1 MDPPTERRKSKSST
15 KFKGITRGIT
25 RSFTF
30 KSEKKQG
37 DSESIA
43 KSASESISHSPPES
57 ITKSAPESIARS
69 IAESRPKSASE
80 SIATRSA
87 RDVPP
92 LLEAD
97 ETAPPH
103 AGLETAPSHP
113 GLETASS
120 HTELCTPLYTADLNI
135 QVSLH
140 FDEPLDFS
148 YSRHYAGSSSL
159 VVTEKLCQG
168 LLRRVDHCSEELITR
183 KDSSALER
191 TKDDGTGKPARFE
204 LDVRINRGAELW
216 ATRSFKSYQKT
227 PLTADEAREIALETH
242 HIVGFFL
249 RRHDDGFAWRD
260 GPMRDDISLSP
271 ETHPFR
277 GPGRVQ
283 PMSCIPR
290 SYFLEKSQSFEW
302 TPGYTI
308 HLSMTNRHHR
318 RVPVEWKNMV
328 EVNSQQTT
336 PLNLETAERLFFEA
350 SFSLERVI
358 RSERESFEERHRSCT
373 YSDGCPHCR
382 QQDGNGTELE
392 LEIKNNLGPQFE
404 HLRRTISIKT
414 PLFSHPRGQDCESF
428 TKGLEQAFIR
438 IRNDADGKVSRLN
451 DLEFRIIELRGRG
464 WALQEPLLFTIGPAS
479 THSRRSI
486 EAILD
491 RMQTSVTDILRR
503 NAITVRMTAHKR
515 GHFIIDKTLVAR
527 EPLDKADDK
536 KKNSQNAKEETLDR
550 LRTRIEKDIEMICLD
565 TLSLGDSEEGDVVP
579 NGLAPKC
586 LPAGED
592 ETSGTDLLSTE
603 QKTAAEWVEDQGY
616 VKTPTAEIGIQ
627 TMLTAEIGIQITPDE
642 LPEPPLLGN
651 TTPSPFSGDGPTPW
665 GTRLRTPQVHEKVPG
680 VEAGYFEGPINNN
693 AVYYH
698 GQEEVSAYRFNDP
711 IGKSPLPSTTQQTK
725 PTITQSP
732 FVRGHVASED
742 TKTPERL
749 SSRSSSPQYRRRR
762 TDTLSSF
769 EAGQVLLP
777 CGSINQISKGNS
789 SSEASE
795 PKVATA
801 DPVNTVSDYDV
812 ALRAL
817 ETNGFSQSRSDYEFS
832 APPTITTLGDT
843 PPKAR
848 VPFSPIVSR
857 LRNLSPDPSERE
869 LPLSPLPDRPSSSR
883 RPRGSSLSSAGYVGF
898 QEEKIVEVGLRRV
911 LMGSATREPRSISRA
926 GPRVGRPSSE
936 RGISPL
942 KEEIQRPR
950 RWHSHYC
957 SCIRV
962 HQHHHHPPSP
972 PEAFGLAAHTRDH
985 SLLEHHQMG
994 HLTKKASRGDDDDHR
1009 DDKRRPQK
1017 KGSSSSGNGNS
1028 RCPIKKLRKKG
1039 KGKVAEEDPDLGWE
1053 QDYQIAPQQA
1063 QQEWAQAHQQQ
1074 QRQLQ
1079 QEPPDSISGMYW
1091 EEGDPAQ
1098 YAQSTS
1104 SETGSLIRL
1113 RDRAGEA
1120 ARSNRLTQRV
1130 VLGGHVYRDVQIDQE
1145 GRRVARDHAGASWHL
1160 DVNNNRIGTW
1170 WEGAWHHLGAYGN
1183 PDRPYVA
1190 TRADLSTVSEGTENG
1205 NC

>member
-1 MDPPTERRKSKSST
+1 MDRPVERRQSKSAT

-25 RSFTF
+25 RTFTF
-30 KSEKKQG
+30 KTEKKQG

-43 KSASESISHSPPES
+43 KSASESISHSVPES

-103 AGLETAPSHP
+103 ARLETAPSPPGLETTTSHP

-120 HTELCTPLYTADLNI
+120 HTELCTPLYTADLSI

-159 VVTEKLCQG
+159 VVTEKLCQA
-168 LLRRVDHCSEELITR
+168 LLRRVDHCSKELITR
-183 KDSSALER
+183 KDSGALER

-204 LDVRINRGAELW
+204 LDVQINRGAELW
-216 ATRSFKSYQKT
+216 ATRSFKSYQKA

-249 RRHDDGFAWRD
+249 TRHDDGFAWRD
-260 GPMRDDISLSP
+260 GPIRDDLSLSP

-290 SYFLEKSQSFEW
+290 SYFLEQSQSFEW

-318 RVPVEWKNMV
+318 RVPVEWKNTV
-328 EVNSQQTT
+328 VVNSQQTT

-350 SFSLERVI
+350 SFSLERII
-358 RSERESFEERHRSCT
+358 RSERESFEERHRSCS

-382 QQDGNGTELE
+382 QHEGNGSELE

-404 HLRRTISIKT
+404 HLRRTVSIKT
-414 PLFSHPRGQDCESF
+414 SLFSHPRCQDCESF
-428 TKGLEQAFIR
+428 AKGLEQAFIR

-451 DLEFRIIELRGRG
+451 DLEFRIMELRGRG

-503 NAITVRMTAHKR
+503 NAMTVRMTAHKR

-565 TLSLGDSEEGDVVP
+565 TLSLGDSDEGDEVP

-592 ETSGTDLLSTE
+592 KTSDTDLLSTE
-603 QKTAAEWVEDQGY
+603 PKTAAEWVEEQGY

-627 TMLTAEIGIQITPDE
+627 TMSTAEIGIQATPDE
-642 LPEPPLLGN
+642 LPKPPLLAN
-651 TTPSPFSGDGPTPW
+651 TTLDPFSGDGPTLW
-665 GTRLRTPQVHEKVPG
+665 GARLSTPQVHEKVPG
-680 VEAGYFEGPINNN
+680 IEAGYFEGPINNG
-693 AVYYH
+693 AVYYDR
-698 GQEEVSAYRFNDP
+698 QEEVSAYRLNDL
-711 IGKSPLPSTTQQTK
+711 IGKSPLPSITQQTR
-725 PTITQSP
+725 PTATPSP
-732 FVRGHVASED
+732 LHRGHAASED

-749 SSRSSSPQYRRRR
+749 SSRSSSPQHRRRQIE
-762 TDTLSSF
+762 TSSSF
-769 EAGQVLLP
+769 ETGHVLLP

-795 PKVATA
+795 PKVATT
-801 DPVNTVSDYDV
+801 DPVNTASDYE
-812 ALRAL
+812 AAHRTL

-832 APPTITTLGDT
+832 APRTITTPGDT
-843 PPKAR
+843 PTKGR
-848 VPFSPIVSR
+848 VSYSPIVSR
-857 LRNLSPDPSERE
+857 LRDLSPDPSERE
-869 LPLSPLPDRPSSSR
+869 LPLRPATARPSSSR
-883 RPRGSSLSSAGYVGF
+883 RPHGSSLGSAGYVSF
-898 QEEKIVEVGLRRV
+898 QEEKIVEVGLRRM
-911 LMGSATREPRSISRA
+911 LMGSPTREPRSISRA
-926 GPRVGRPSSE
+926 GDRLGRPSSE

-942 KEEIQRPR
+942 KEEVQRP
-950 RWHSHYC
+950 
-957 SCIRV
+957 
-962 HQHHHHPPSP
+962 
-972 PEAFGLAAHTRDH
+972 
-985 SLLEHHQMG
+985 
-994 HLTKKASRGDDDDHR
+994 
-1009 DDKRRPQK
+1009 
-1017 KGSSSSGNGNS
+1017 
-1028 RCPIKKLRKKG
+1028 
-1039 KGKVAEEDPDLGWE
+1039 
-1053 QDYQIAPQQA
+1053 
-1063 QQEWAQAHQQQ
+1063 
-1074 QRQLQ
+1074 
-1079 QEPPDSISGMYW
+1079 
-1091 EEGDPAQ
+1091 
-1098 YAQSTS
+1098 ST
-1104 SETGSLIRL
+1104 
-1113 RDRAGEA
+1113 
-1120 ARSNRLTQRV
+1120 AR
-1130 VLGGHVYRDVQIDQE
+1130 
-1145 GRRVARDHAGASWHL
+1145 
-1160 DVNNNRIGTW
+1160 
-1170 WEGAWHHLGAYGN
+1170 
-1183 PDRPYVA
+1183 
-1190 TRADLSTVSEGTENG
+1190 
-1205 NC
+1205 

>member
-1 MDPPTERRKSKSST
+1 MDRPVERRKSKSSNIVPT
-15 KFKGITRGIT
+15 KFKGITKGIT

-30 KSEKKQG
+30 KTEKKQG
-37 DSESIA
+37 DTESIA
-43 KSASESISHSPPES
+43 RSASESIPHSAPAS
-57 ITKSAPESIARS
+57 ITKSAPESITRS

-168 LLRRVDHCSEELITR
+168 LLRRVDHCSKELITR
-183 KDSSALER
+183 KDSGALER

-204 LDVRINRGAELW
+204 LDVQINRGAELW
-216 ATRSFKSYQKT
+216 ATRSFKSYQKA

-260 GPMRDDISLSP
+260 GPMRDDLSLSP

-318 RVPVEWKNMV
+318 RIPVEWKNTV

-350 SFSLERVI
+350 SFSLERII

-382 QQDGNGTELE
+382 PHDGNGSELE
-392 LEIKNNLGPQFE
+392 LEVKNNLGPQFE
-404 HLRRTISIKT
+404 HLRRTVSIKT
-414 PLFSHPRGQDCESF
+414 TLFSHPRGQDCESF

-503 NAITVRMTAHKR
+503 NAMTVRMTAHKR

-536 KKNSQNAKEETLDR
+536 KKNPQNTKEETLDR

-565 TLSLGDSEEGDVVP
+565 TLSLGDSEEGDEVP
-579 NGLAPKC
+579 KGLAPKC
-586 LPAGED
+586 LPAGEG
-592 ETSGTDLLSTE
+592 ETSDTDLLSTE
-603 QKTAAEWVEDQGY
+603 PKPTAEWVEEQGY

-627 TMLTAEIGIQITPDE
+627 TMLTAEIGIQATPDE
-642 LPEPPLLGN
+642 LPEPPLFGN
-651 TTPSPFSGDGPTPW
+651 TTPSPFSANGPTPW
-665 GTRLRTPQVHEKVPG
+665 GTRLRTPQAHEKVPG
-680 VEAGYFEGPINNN
+680 IEAGYFGGPINNS
-693 AVYYH
+693 AVYYDR
-698 GQEEVSAYRFNDP
+698 QEEVSAYRLNDP
-711 IGKSPLPSTTQQTK
+711 IEESPLPSITQQ
-725 PTITQSP
+725 PVSP
-732 FVRGHVASED
+732 MTSSPLCRGHAASKD
-742 TKTPERL
+742 TKAPERL
-749 SSRSSSPQYRRRR
+749 PSRSSSPQHRRRQ
-762 TDTLSSF
+762 TEMSASF
-769 EAGQVLLP
+769 ETGQVLLP

-801 DPVNTVSDYDV
+801 DPVNTVSDYE
-812 ALRAL
+812 ATLRAL
-817 ETNGFSQSRSDYEFS
+817 ETNGFSQLRSDYEFS
-832 APPTITTLGDT
+832 APPTITTPGDT
-843 PPKAR
+843 PAKGR
-848 VPFSPIVSR
+848 VPFSPLVSR
-857 LRNLSPDPSERE
+857 LRDPGPDPSERE
-869 LPLSPLPDRPSSSR
+869 LPLSPPPDRPSSSR
-883 RPRGSSLSSAGYVGF
+883 RPHRSSFGSAGYVGF
-898 QEEKIVEVGLRRV
+898 HEGKIVEVGLRRV
-911 LMGSATREPRSISRA
+911 LMGSPTREPRSISRA
-926 GPRVGRPSSE
+926 GDRVGRPSSE

-942 KEEIQRPR
+942 KEE
-950 RWHSHYC
+950 
-957 SCIRV
+957 
-962 HQHHHHPPSP
+962 PSP
-972 PEAFGLAAHTRDH
+972 HEATR
-985 SLLEHHQMG
+985 SASTISMVR
-994 HLTKKASRGDDDDHR
+994 LTKKASRGSDDDDHR
-1009 DDKRRPQK
+1009 DDKRRSQK
-1017 KGSSSSGNGNS
+1017 KADSSSDSGS
-1028 RCPIKKLRKKG
+1028 RRCPMKKLRKKG
-1039 KGKVAEEDPDLGWE
+1039 KGKEVAEEDPDLGWE
-1053 QDYQIAPQQA
+1053 LDYQAAQEQA
-1063 QQEWAQAHQQQ
+1063 QQEWAQAQQAWAQAQQRQQQ
-1074 QRQLQ
+1074 Q
-1079 QEPPDSISGMYW
+1079 QERPDSISGMYW

-1098 YAQSTS
+1098 HAQSTS
-1104 SETGSLIRL
+1104 SETESLIRV

-1120 ARSNRLTQRV
+1120 AQSNRLTQRV
-1130 VLGGHVYRDVQIDQE
+1130 VLGNHVYRDVRIDQE
-1145 GRRVARDHAGASWHL
+1145 GRRVARDHAGVSWHL
-1160 DVNNNRIGTW
+1160 DINNNRIGTW
-1170 WEGAWHHLGAYGN
+1170 WNGAWHHLDAYGN
-1183 PDRPYVA
+1183 PDTPYVA
-1190 TRADLSTVSEGTENG
+1190 ARADLSTVSEGTEHG
-1205 NC
+1205 SR

>member
-1 MDPPTERRKSKSST
+1 MDRPAERRKSKSST
-15 KFKGITRGIT
+15 KFKGIARGIT

-30 KSEKKQG
+30 KTEKSQG

-43 KSASESISHSPPES
+43 KSASESLSHSAPES

-80 SIATRSA
+80 SIATKSA

-92 LLEAD
+92 LVEAD

-135 QVSLH
+135 KVSLH

-191 TKDDGTGKPARFE
+191 TKEDGTGKPARFE
-204 LDVRINRGAELW
+204 LDVQINRGAELW
-216 ATRSFKSYQKT
+216 ATRSFKSYQKA
-227 PLTADEAREIALETH
+227 PLTADDAREIALETH

-260 GPMRDDISLSP
+260 GPMRDDLSLSP

-318 RVPVEWKNMV
+318 RVPVEWKNTV
-328 EVNSQQTT
+328 EVSSQQTT

-350 SFSLERVI
+350 SFSLERII

-382 QQDGNGTELE
+382 QHDGNGTELD

-404 HLRRTISIKT
+404 HLRRAVSIKAT
-414 PLFSHPRGQDCESF
+414 LFSHPRGQDCESF

-438 IRNDADGKVSRLN
+438 IRNDTDGKVSRLN

-503 NAITVRMTAHKR
+503 NAMTVRMTAHKR

-536 KKNSQNAKEETLDR
+536 KKNPQNAKEETLDR

-565 TLSLGDSEEGDVVP
+565 TLSLGDSEEGDEVP
-579 NGLAPKC
+579 NGLAPKR
-586 LPAGED
+586 LAAGED
-592 ETSGTDLLSTE
+592 ETSDADLLSTE
-603 QKTAAEWVEDQGY
+603 PKTAAEWVEEQGY
-616 VKTPTAEIGIQ
+616 MKTPTAEIGIQ
-627 TMLTAEIGIQITPDE
+627 TMSTAEIGIQATPDE
-642 LPEPPLLGN
+642 LPEPPLLRS
-651 TTPSPFSGDGPTPW
+651 TTPSPLSRDGPTPW
-665 GTRLRTPQVHEKVPG
+665 GPRLRTPQALEKVPG
-680 VEAGYFEGPINNN
+680 IEAGYFEGPINNS
-693 AVYYH
+693 AVYYDR
-698 GQEEVSAYRFNDP
+698 QEEVSAYSLNDP

-725 PTITQSP
+725 PTVTQSP
-732 FVRGHVASED
+732 FRRGHAASED
-742 TKTPERL
+742 MKTPERL
-749 SSRSSSPQYRRRR
+749 SSRSSSPQHRRRR
-762 TDTLSSF
+762 TETLSSF
-769 EAGQVLLP
+769 ETGQVLLP

-801 DPVNTVSDYDV
+801 DPVNTVSDYDAAV
-812 ALRAL
+812 RAL

-832 APPTITTLGDT
+832 APPTITRPGNT
-843 PPKAR
+843 PAKGR
-848 VPFSPIVSR
+848 VSFSHVVSK
-857 LRNLSPDPSERE
+857 LRDLSPDPSERE
-869 LPLSPLPDRPSSSR
+869 LPLSPLSDRPSSSR
-883 RPRGSSLSSAGYVGF
+883 RPHGGSLGSAGYVGF
-898 QEEKIVEVGLRRV
+898 REEKAVEVGLRRV
-911 LMGSATREPRSISRA
+911 LMGSPKREPRSISRA
-926 GPRVGRPSSE
+926 GNRVGRPSSE

-942 KEEIQRPR
+942 KEE
-950 RWHSHYC
+950 
-957 SCIRV
+957 
-962 HQHHHHPPSP
+962 HHHHPPIP

-985 SLLEHHQMG
+985 SLLEHHRMG
-994 HLTKKASRGDDDDHR
+994 HHTKKASRGDDDDHR
-1009 DDKRRPQK
+1009 DDKRRSQK
-1017 KGSSSSGNGNS
+1017 KGGSSSGSGSS
-1028 RCPIKKLRKKG
+1028 RCPIKRLRKKG
-1039 KGKVAEEDPDLGWE
+1039 KGKEVAEEDPNFGWE
-1053 QDYQIAPQQA
+1053 QDYLIAQQQA
-1063 QQEWAQAHQQQ
+1063 EQEWAQAQQVLARAQQRQQQ
-1074 QRQLQ
+1074 QQ
-1079 QEPPDSISGMYW
+1079 QERPDSISGMYW
-1091 EEGDPAQ
+1091 EDDDEAQ
-1098 YAQSTS
+1098 YAESAS
-1104 SETGSLIRL
+1104 SETGSLTRL
-1113 RDRAGEA
+1113 RDRAGEV
-1120 ARSNRLTQRV
+1120 ARGNRLTPRL
-1130 VLGGHVYRDVQIDQE
+1130 VLGGHVYQDVQIDQE
-1145 GRRVARDHAGASWHL
+1145 GRRIARDHAGASWHL

-1170 WEGAWHHLGAYGN
+1170 WDGAWYHLDAYGN
-1183 PDRPYVA
+1183 PDTPYVA

-1205 NC
+1205 SR